1 MTDDCRTDT
10 PSFLKDDYEAVAL
23 DKAVGW
29 EALAGKTILVTGATG
44 EIGRE
49 LIKTLLWT
57 KRVRNRPFQ
66 ILGLARSSEKV
77 REIFEPW
84 LSDYADCLQFLYG
97 DIRTFTLESP
107 VDFVLHTASPT
118 ASSFFVQ
125 NPVETLGAI
134 ADGTRHV
141 LDIARE
147 KKISSL
153 VFLSSMEVYGQLN
166 SENVREED
174 SGFLNPLSIRS
185 SYPQAKRFAETLV
198 ASYASE
204 YGVPAKIVRPTLVFG
219 THLSDNDMRVYA
231 QFARATRDGSDII
244 LHTKGQTCRDYIY
257 TIDAVRAI
265 LTVLFRGKNGEAYNI
280 SNPDN
285 FLSIAQM
292 AELAASFSS
301 SSRVVI
307 NEEKGKSMGYAPTT
321 CIRLNIEKL
330 NALNS
335 FKKTPI
341 ETMFRHLI
349 LDTKAQDA

>member
-1 MTDDCRTDT
+1 MINDYKVDL
-10 PSFLKDDYEAVAL
+10 PSFLKDDYEAVAV
-23 DKAVGW
+23 DEAVGW
-29 EALAGKTILVTGATG
+29 DALIGKTILVTGATG

-49 LIKTLLWT
+49 LIKTLLWA
-57 KRVRNRPFQ
+57 KRVRNLPFQ

-77 REIFEPW
+77 RKIYGPW

-118 ASSFFVQ
+118 ASSFFIQ

-141 LDIARE
+141 LDVARG

-174 SGFLNPLSIRS
+174 SGYLNPLSIRS

-198 ASYASE
+198 ASFVSQ
-204 YGVPAKIVRPTLVFG
+204 YGIPAKIVRPTQVFG
-219 THLSDNDMRVYA
+219 THLGDSDMRVYA
-231 QFARATRDGSDII
+231 QFARAARDGRDIV

-265 LTVLFRGKNGEAYNI
+265 LTVLFRGKDGEAYNI

-285 FLSIAQM
+285 FLSIRQM
-292 AELAASFSS
+292 AELAASFSL

-307 NEEKGKSMGYAPTT
+307 DEEKGKSMGYAPTVR
-321 CIRLNIEKL
+321 IRLNVEKL
-330 NALNS
+330 NKLNP
-335 FKKTPI
+335 FEKTSI

-349 LDTKAQDA
+349 KDF